1 MEAKKQII
9 VMPSDHSYLV
19 KAFGKD
25 VGRFRNCMILYQA
38 ALKTVCTKLDILND
52 EFMLIH
58 KRNPIAHITSRIK
71 TPGKIVD
78 KLQRKG
84 FEVSIDSMW
93 ENLFDIAGIRI
104 VCAFLED
111 IYLIADLLKAQG
123 DVELIKELDYIKDPK
138 PNGYRSY
145 HLIMAVPVFLS
156 DRMEMVNVEVQIR
169 TIAMD
174 FWATLEHDLYYK
186 KGRKAPAD
194 IVADLTECAQSI
206 AEIDHRMQQIKK
218 QVDALGD
225 E

>member
-1 MEAKKQII
+1 MEAKKQIV
-9 VMPSDHSYLV
+9 VMPSDHSYLL
-19 KAFGKD
+19 KSFGRD
-25 VGRFRNCMILYQA
+25 VGRFRYCMILYQA
-38 ALKTVCTKLDILND
+38 ALKTVYTKLDILND

-71 TPGKIVD
+71 TPGKIVE
-78 KLQRKG
+78 KLGRKD
-84 FEVSIDSMW
+84 FEVSVDSMW

-104 VCAFLED
+104 VCSFLED
-111 IYLIADLLKAQG
+111 IYLIADLLKTQA
-123 DVELIKELDYIKDPK
+123 DVELIKELDYIKKPK

-145 HLIMAVPVFLS
+145 HMILAVPVFLS
-156 DRMEMVNVEVQIR
+156 DRVEMVNVEVQIR

-186 KGRKAPAD
+186 KGKKAPAD
-194 IVADLTECAQSI
+194 VVADLTECAQSI
-206 AEIDHRMQQIKK
+206 AVIDYRMQELKK